1 MPAQASMPSKI
12 LNYLRETNI
21 FHDIKKKIYT
31 VSFKKTSSPKD
42 KKCKTATKGVKLNP
56 RKLKT
61 VIF

>member
-1 MPAQASMPSKI
+1 MPSKT

-21 FHDIKKKIYT
+21 FHDIKKIYKI
-31 VSFKKTSSPKD
+31 SFKKTSSPKD
-42 KKCKTATKGVKLNP
+42 NKCKTTTKGVKLNP

>member
-1 MPAQASMPSKI
+1 MPAQASMPSKT

-21 FHDIKKKIYT
+21 FHDIKKIYKI
-31 VSFKKTSSPKD
+31 SFKKTSSPKD
-42 KKCKTATKGVKLNP
+42 NKCKTTTKGVKINP